1 MKITP
6 YITSEVTALSQM
18 SFKAIIQ
25 LNKSACLSKDVSL
38 DLFWHIARFFS
49 RPQPSWNGYMTSASK
64 GNYPGKASVN
74 MLPIIDMNPTNLSCF
89 FSTLNS
95 IADLSKEL
103 QTTPIVTFDQPLWL
117 KST

>member
-38 DLFWHIARFFS
+38 DL
-49 RPQPSWNGYMTSASK
+49 Y
-64 GNYPGKASVN
+64 
-74 MLPIIDMNPTNLSCF
+74 
-89 FSTLNS
+89 
-95 IADLSKEL
+95 
-103 QTTPIVTFDQPLWL
+103 
-117 KST
+117 